1 MKKGLNIFEKISLTL
16 AVLNAILFIAG
27 FFVGLLFSEDIGL
40 ILVLPIAIQLVVE
53 GLLFIIIDIVLCK
66 IWGLEVHLFPSLYVE
81 Y

>member
-16 AVLNAILFIAG
+16 AVLNVILFIAG
-27 FFVGLLFSEDIGL
+27 FFVGMLFNEDIGL